1 MWELLNFWTLQGHMD
16 KSLTMRKAQVVW
28 DILVMS
34 ETKKN
39 WDWDNWDSLRLRL
52 RQRHWDSSRLR
63 LRHPGWR
70 PKKQDNDKI
79 ETLRFNVAK
88 TVQSR
93 QMGQKTF
100 VKTWRDRQHRLR
112 QHLLRHS
119 RLRLRHI
126 ETIETETNWLR
137 QIIIAKMSHRNS
149 AFLTWR
155 LSSACPNAHRPK
167 NTDHDCHH
175 KPPTPT
181 YTATSCFC
189 GWAFLIANAR
199 LLLSFPHG
207 FGLHT
212 SSFPFNPKSCDD
224 KGMATM
230 MRLHTFFDC
239 WPDGDWLVLSE
250 QNEKVFFHKRTS
262 PTEQLCHIKNPCQKS
277 RTQFMYCTHTKTKA
291 QNQFNCLCQVTTWT
305 TFSSH
310 IRTRLL

>member
-1 MWELLNFWTLQGHMD
+1 MARVSAICWKWFHQFAESTLHHVFSSVHMWELLNFWTLQGHMD

-155 LSSACPNAHRPK
+155 LPSACP
-167 NTDHDCHH
+167 D
-175 KPPTPT
+175 
-181 YTATSCFC
+181 YV
-189 GWAFLIANAR
+189 R
-199 LLLSFPHG
+199 LQSLSNR
-207 FGLHT
+207 T
-212 SSFPFNPKSCDD
+212 
-224 KGMATM
+224 TV
-230 MRLHTFFDC
+230 
-239 WPDGDWLVLSE
+239 VLP
-250 QNEKVFFHKRTS
+250 N
-262 PTEQLCHIKNPCQKS
+262 
-277 RTQFMYCTHTKTKA
+277 
-291 QNQFNCLCQVTTWT
+291 
-305 TFSSH
+305 
-310 IRTRLL
+310 